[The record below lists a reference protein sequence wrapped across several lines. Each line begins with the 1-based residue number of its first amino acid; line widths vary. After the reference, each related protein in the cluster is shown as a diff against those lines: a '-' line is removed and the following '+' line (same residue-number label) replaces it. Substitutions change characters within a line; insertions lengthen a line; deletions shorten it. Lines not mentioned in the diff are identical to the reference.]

1 MTIRVKQL
9 EWADSYGV
17 MRAETPFGT
26 YMARGNIL
34 TFNRIDSIGP
44 DPMGRAQADFERR
57 ILSVIEEDRDGAKH
71 PSAKLQRSLSEALKE
86 TVSIDP
92 SDRDEVL
99 EQAARVCDDEEGVI
113 SHAGEHRNIVMRQ
126 DALREAAA
134 AIRAMKGG
142 EQ

>member
-57 ILSVIEEDRDGAKH
+57 ILSVIEEN
-71 PSAKLQRSLSEALKE
+71 
-86 TVSIDP
+86 
-92 SDRDEVL
+92 RDEVL
-99 EQAARVCDDEEGVI
+99 EQASQAVEEAGYYCIPPYDETGSLPEQI
-113 SHAGEHRNIVMRQ
+113 DYS
-126 DALREAAA
+126 AA
-134 AIRAMKGG
+134 AIRAMKRG
-142 EQ
+142 EQWPRQNGFGFRTTRKTISRNCLKWLWGR